1 MTVEDSFRV
10 WAFNTAY
17 KMFAD
22 EYDLTARFAMALEFS
37 QQDVPPGTAKK
48 WKATVQALRTMVKR
62 VGDTRIGNMPANR
75 QAFADSVT
83 AIISEH
89 MGVVVKWRAWEL
101 DNIMEAVMEADEVM
115 A

>member
-1 MTVEDSFRV
+1 
-10 WAFNTAY
+10 
-17 KMFAD
+17 
-22 EYDLTARFAMALEFS
+22 
-37 QQDVPPGTAKK
+37 VPAGTAQK
-48 WKATVQALRTMVKR
+48 WKNAVVALRAMVR
-62 VGDTRIGNMPANR
+62 QFGDKYIANQPANR